1 MTAGTYDITIE
12 QGATY
17 SQVFTWK
24 NSAGT
29 AINVTGYTARMQA
42 RESVD
47 TASTFIALTTENGGI
62 ALGGAAGTITLAMTA
77 TATAALS
84 VFSGFYDLE
93 LISGS
98 GIVTRL
104 LQGSLTVSPEVTR

>member
-24 NSAGT
+24 DANGAS
-29 AINVTGYTARMQA
+29 INLTGYTARMQA

-47 TASTFIALTTENGGI
+47 TATTFIALTTENGGI
-62 ALGGAAGTITLAMTA
+62 ALGGAAGTVGLTMIA

-84 VFSGFYDLE
+84 IFNGVYDLE
-93 LISGS
+93 LISGA
-98 GIVTRL
+98 GVVTRL
-104 LQGSLTVSPEVTR
+104 LEGSLTVSPEVTR